1 MPATKGSIVPASYA
15 SVVPATK
22 GSKQPDK
29 LKFKKGFYMT
39 KEKSRALL
47 MLILSMV
54 IFGTVG
60 IFRRWIP
67 LPSGLL
73 SFSRGVIGAA
83 VLCVPALITR
93 KKSEPGVIKKNLPLL
108 LVSGALIGVNWIL
121 LFEAYNHTTVS
132 VATLCYYMAPVFII
146 AASPIVLREK
156 LTLKKICCLLAAVFG
171 MLLVSGVFGDTAG
184 ASLQGVLFG
193 LGAAALY
200 ASVIL
205 INKKL
210 TDVPAATRTVIQIG
224 TAALAV
230 LPYVLLTDGL
240 DYSVLDGRGVALL
253 LLMGA
258 VHSGVAY
265 LLYFGALPHLS
276 AQTAAIFSYI
286 DPVVALMLSAVLLHE
301 NMGLLGVIGAALI
314 LGAALISEIEIKF
327 KKNKNNA

>member
-1 MPATKGSIVPASYA
+1 
-15 SVVPATK
+15 
-22 GSKQPDK
+22 
-29 LKFKKGFYMT
+29 MT
-39 KEKSRALL
+39 NEKPRALF

-73 SFSRGVIGAA
+73 AFSRGVIGAA
-83 VLCVPALITR
+83 VLCVPAMLTR
-93 KKSEPGVIKKNLPLL
+93 KKSEPGVVKRNLPLL
-108 LVSGALIGVNWIL
+108 LLSGALIGVNWIL
-121 LFEAYNHTTVS
+121 LFEAYNHATVS

-146 AASPIVLREK
+146 AASPIVLGEK
-156 LTLKKICCLLAAVFG
+156 LTVKKICCLLAAVFG
-171 MLLVSGVFGDTAG
+171 MLLVSGVFGNTAG
-184 ASLQGVLFG
+184 ASAKGVLFG

-205 INKKL
+205 LNKRL
-210 TDVPAATRTVIQIG
+210 SGVPATVRTAVQIG
-224 TAALAV
+224 AAAAAV

-240 DYSVLDGRGVALL
+240 DYSALDGKGVALL

-258 VHSGVAY
+258 VHSGLAY
-265 LLYFGALPHLS
+265 LLYFDALPHLS

-286 DPVVALMLSAVLLHE
+286 DPVVALLLSAVLLNE
-301 NMGLLGVIGAALI
+301 KMGVAGVIGAVLI
-314 LGAALISEIEIKF
+314 LGAALLSEIKINL